1 MKFTCSQVT
10 LTRAL
15 NTVSK
20 AVSNKTTIPVLRGIL
35 IQAKDNK
42 LTLTSSDLDISIIR
56 EMPAEIEEEGSS
68 VVPSKLF
75 GDIVRK
81 LPNEE
86 IVIEDTAAGSLN
98 MSTSSSDFSVVTMPV
113 DQFPKIGDSIE
124 DKAVV
129 RIEANMFREMIRKTS
144 FAASMEEAKGTLVGI
159 LTELTPDTIEMVAL
173 DGFRLA
179 HTSKEMINEES
190 RSFIVAAKIMNEL
203 SKITSDEIEAA
214 TVRISLGDKSAVVNV
229 GSTEIILRI
238 MEGEFIRYRD
248 IIPKDSQIKVVI
260 SRSLLLESI
269 ERASLLA
276 KEGKNNLI
284 KFSIRD
290 SMITITSRS
299 EEGNVKEE
307 IGIDKEGDDL
317 DIGFNSKY
325 VIDVLKAIDDEEIM
339 MNFKNSIS
347 PCVIS
352 PVEGREFE
360 YLVLPVRIPNI

>member
-1 MKFTCSQVT
+1 MKFTCSQLT

-42 LTLTSSDLDISIIR
+42 LTLTASDLDISIIR
-56 EMPAEIEEEGSS
+56 EMPAEIEEEGSA

-173 DGFRLA
+173 DG
-179 HTSKEMINEES
+179 
-190 RSFIVAAKIMNEL
+190 FIVAAKIMNEL